1 MDTLAA
7 QTLAEQ
13 VEAETARARNLHAAM
28 HSAHESY
35 AVILE
40 ELDEYWE
47 LVKVNPKKLNETDRA
62 IRLEKMRKEL
72 MQVAAMCLR
81 SIADLKL

>member
-7 QTLAEQ
+7 QTLAGQ
-13 VEAETARARNLHAAM
+13 VEAEMARAVNLHAPI

-47 LVKVNPKKLNETDRA
+47 LVKINPKKLNETDRA
-62 IRLEKMRKEL
+62 IRLEKMCNEL
-72 MQVAAMCLR
+72 MQIAAMCLR
-81 SIADLKL
+81 STADLNL